1 MSAYAPSAIKAT
13 WPHVDRAFRS
23 VKFGGILEGSAAG
36 NGYHHSREDLLRR
49 GKTGAYSIQHPLD
62 KKGNARAASAI
73 DYVFDDV
80 DELALVTRRLL
91 RAAQKKDDRLFGKLR
106 EFGGTLDGD
115 RVTAYNV
122 TEQRFISMDD
132 THLWHGHLSG
142 HRAYADDE
150 KVWLG
155 ITEVVLGLPAGALT
169 GPPAGGGGGTKTEWW
184 HVDPAKVSTSLWA
197 LKDGKTE
204 NIELEPGRNVEVID
218 EVTDSR
224 RTWLVTPS
232 DNWVSKAHM
241 KKGRYIGPKI
251 EPRPAPKPKPKPPR
265 YEPDQRAIYI
275 DILHDAARRKPQNSD
290 SVYWWQRIL
299 NAISFPGGKEIA
311 VTGDWS
317 AETTAETKKAQKS
330 VRDTQDGWPG
340 PRQIRLFANKAK
352 SEVGSLRIY
361 RSSKTG
367 GLIEKT

>member
-1 MSAYAPSAIKAT
+1 MAKYAPAAIKAT

-49 GKTGAYSIQHPLD
+49 GKTNAYSIRHPLD

-73 DYVFDDV
+73 DFVFDDV
-80 DELALVTRRLL
+80 DDLALVTRRLL
-91 RAAQKKDDRLFGKLR
+91 RAAQKKDPRLFEKLR
-106 EFGGTLDGD
+106 EFGGTLDGE

-132 THLWHGHLSG
+132 THLWHAHLSG
-142 HRAYADDE
+142 HRAYADNA

-169 GPPAGGGGGTKTEWW
+169 GSSGGGGGGGGE
-184 HVDPAKVSTSLWA
+184 
-197 LKDGKTE
+197 
-204 NIELEPGRNVEVID
+204 
-218 EVTDSR
+218 
-224 RTWLVTPS
+224 
-232 DNWVSKAHM
+232 
-241 KKGRYIGPKI
+241 
-251 EPRPAPKPKPKPPR
+251 KPDPKPPKK
-265 YEPDQRAIYI
+265 YEPAQRAIYI

-299 NAISFPGGKEIA
+299 NAVSFPNGKEIA

-317 AETTAETKKAQKS
+317 DETTAETKKAQKS
-330 VRDTQDGWPG
+330 VRDVQDGWPG

-352 SEVGSLRIY
+352 SEVGSLSIY